1 MPSAAG
7 RNITYPKL
15 KVDSLRIPQ
24 GGMAFA
30 GIPVM
35 KLPTPSTV
43 KSQRARA
50 RKLLQERQKHT
61 LLACC

>member
-1 MPSAAG
+1 
-7 RNITYPKL
+7 
-15 KVDSLRIPQ
+15 
-24 GGMAFA
+24 MAFA

-61 LLACC
+61 LLGLLLTVYVMLLMKNALLR